1 MIPVDMFNVDKLIG
15 VIVPVDMLI
24 KLPVLAVMLVK
35 LPVLAVKILVL
46 MILEL
51 VILEK
56 KPLSLLNVLTLSICL
71 IDALST
77 LIINDDKMV
86 DIPKISLN
94 LFTLKELIFV
104 LKVDTSVLFNIKE
117 EVYEL
122 CAKRILDSV
131 ENVIS

>member
-24 KLPVLAVMLVK
+24 KLPVLAVMSVK

-56 KPLSLLNVLTLSICL
+56 KPVLAVILLTLSICL

-86 DIPKISLN
+86 DIPKTSLN
-94 LFTLKELIFV
+94 LLTLKELIFV
-104 LKVDTSVLFNIKE
+104 LKVDTSVLFNMKE

-122 CAKRILDSV
+122 CAKTILDSV
-131 ENVIS
+131 ETVTF